1 MKVYLELFGYFG
13 MALVLI
19 SMTMTSLKWLRIL
32 NMSGAFICAIYGI
45 LTNTWPTA
53 LLNLGLLV
61 IQAVQLY
68 RLHIETKGG
77 RPYDIEH

>member
-1 MKVYLELFGYFG
+1 MNVLLEIFGYIG

-19 SMTMTSLKWLRIL
+19 SMMLTSLKWLRIV

-53 LLNLGLLV
+53 WLNIGLLF
-61 IQAVQLY
+61 IQIVQLI
-68 RLHIETKGG
+68 RLQKKEK
-77 RPYDIEH
+77 